1 MKNNK
6 KKNLKQMIALGSK
19 TAKGGF
25 TNEQDVIDRFN
36 NWKTDKVAQEWL
48 AEMNYKIDDIEFVK
62 ASKVRGQYKADIQVR
77 ITILIKL
84 KSQEDLQNLQV
95 KLVSNPQGFNQ
106 IDKRWVDKYVEL
118 WNIPSDIVKILKL
131 FTGEIAPTKNDLRDP
146 RRMFLDEM
154 SESDQNKL
162 INFIK
167 ENKILIVSDLL
178 KGRGE
183 FSADWTLVILKVNGE
198 NAWVLK
204 SINHVMNVFGAGD
217 IRITREG
224 SLKIGKI
231 GMQRKGG
238 DGGRVTCKKDCSYTR
253 GGNFGDRGHTVRCK
267 VETTE
272 RLQPFDFFEQ
282 LTGHSIAAHHLP
294 HLRHRLKC
302 IIRQLRDVVLIVE
315 NVLQNRKKGSVHYPA
330 Y

>member
-1 MKNNK
+1 
-6 KKNLKQMIALGSK
+6 
-19 TAKGGF
+19 
-25 TNEQDVIDRFN
+25 
-36 NWKTDKVAQEWL
+36 
-48 AEMNYKIDDIEFVK
+48 
-62 ASKVRGQYKADIQVR
+62 VR

-131 FTGEIAPTKNDLRDP
+131 FTGEIASIKSGLRDP
-146 RRMFLDEM
+146 RRMFLDDM
-154 SESDQNKL
+154 SEADQNKL

-204 SINHVMNVFGAGD
+204 SINRVMNVFGAGD

-238 DGGRVTCKKDCSYTR
+238 DGGRDTAKMLQFKI
-253 GGNFGDRGHTVRCK
+253 NP
-267 VETTE
+267 VE
-272 RLQPFDFFEQ
+272 LFE
-282 LTGHSIAAHHLP
+282 
-294 HLRHRLKC
+294 K
-302 IIRQLRDVVLIVE
+302 
-315 NVLQNRKKGSVHYPA
+315 
-330 Y
+330 